1 NSHGDE
7 VTALP
12 KGFLTAGQTE
22 SSNFAAVED
31 RKRKLYGL
39 QFNLFA
45 ARGVRDFG
53 MELQAV
59 EFPFSIFDRGK
70 IRALRLSGSEK
81 TFWQRRYFV
90 AVAVPNIELI
100 AQAIEQLR
108 AVGDLQHSRA
118 VFAAAR
124 END

>member
-1 NSHGDE
+1 MIDE
-7 VTALP
+7 V
-12 KGFLTAGQTE
+12 
-22 SSNFAAVED
+22 
-31 RKRKLYGL
+31 L
-39 QFNLFA
+39 QNLFA

-124 END
+124 ENDFTAEMMSHLHQSVTNSEHGNA